1 MIKLNHLIKD
11 HLIYEGL
18 IHSVSVDKFA
28 DIVDKW
34 SISSTKMDIKA
45 AGQKIVVHL
54 EENLTSTELDN
65 FLRLINSLGWFVSV
79 YSVFGGLG
87 KWKKFD
93 RSDFENDCEDHR
105 ILAMQLEAKYDREVD
120 PQNFDILYH
129 TTPSVNDAK
138 IKRIGL
144 VPKDRGKISV
154 HPDRIYFAQTKSDL
168 DIINE
173 RFHQLNKDV
182 KEYTHYS
189 VDIRAASKNNST
201 IRLFVD
207 PNFEGGIFTL
217 SNIEAKYLTVIG
229 GRSFS
234 D

>member
-1 MIKLNHLIKD
+1 MIKLNHLIRD

-18 IHSVSVDKFA
+18 IHSVSVDRFA
-28 DIVDKW
+28 DMVERW

-45 AGQKIVVHL
+45 SGQKIVIYL
-54 EENLTSTELDN
+54 KENLTPADLDN
-65 FLRLINSLGWFVSV
+65 FLRLINSLGWFISV

-93 RSDFENDCEDHR
+93 RSDFENDSENGQ

-129 TTPSVNDAK
+129 TTPSVNDEK

-154 HPDRIYFAQTKSDL
+154 HPDRIYFAQTKFDL
-168 DIINE
+168 DIITE
-173 RFHQLNKDV
+173 RFHQLNKEV
-182 KEYTHYS
+182 REYTHYS
-189 VDIRAASKNNST
+189 VDIHTASKNNST

-217 SNIEAKYLTVIG
+217 SNIEAKHLNAIG

>member
-28 DIVDKW
+28 DMVDKW
-34 SISSTKMDIKA
+34 SISSTKMDIKVS
-45 AGQKIVVHL
+45 GQKIVIHL

-93 RSDFENDCEDHR
+93 RSDFETDCENRR

-129 TTPSVNDAK
+129 TTPSVNDEK

-168 DIINE
+168 GIINE

-182 KEYTHYS
+182 KEYTYYS
-189 VDIRAASKNNST
+189 VDIRAAAKNNAT

-207 PNFEGGIFTL
+207 PNFEDGLFTL
-217 SNIEAKYLTVIG
+217 SNIEAKHLSVIG
-229 GRSFS
+229 RRSFS